1 MKKAIRFALTGLL
14 AATAALAQKTAKVVI
29 VTGENSYSGHVWKE
43 TSAELKSILEADKRL
58 QVSLET
64 DPNFIAKDE
73 FLKFDAAVFDF
84 RNQKPLAEDEKV
96 QANILKFLEAGH
108 GIVTIHWA
116 DGAFPYWPEYVN
128 ITGRAQQAKHDKR
141 GPFKVH
147 ITDVKSPITKGMKD
161 FETDDELY
169 YDLKEGNKPITILA
183 TAHSN
188 VMDKDYPMALTL
200 QYGKGRVF
208 NTPMG
213 HDVKALKTPEVGELI
228 RRGTAWAAGR
238 K

>member
-1 MKKAIRFALTGLL
+1 MKSLAGVLVSAFLITFA
-14 AATAALAQKTAKVVI
+14 AQAQKTAKVVI

-43 TSAELKSILEADKRL
+43 TSAELRSILAADQRL
-58 QVSLET
+58 QVSMEA

-73 FLKFDAAVFDF
+73 FLKYDAAIFDF
-84 RNQKPLAEDEKV
+84 RNEKPLAQEGKV
-96 QANILKFLEAGH
+96 QANILKFLAAGH

-141 GPFKVH
+141 GPFKVR
-147 ITDVKSPITKGMKD
+147 ITDPKNPLTTGLKD

-169 YDLKEGNKPITILA
+169 YDFKEGARPVTILA
-183 TAHSN
+183 TAHSK

-200 QYGKGRVF
+200 QYGKGRIF

-213 HDVKALKTPEVGELI
+213 HDVKALKVPEVAELI
-228 RRGTAWAAGR
+228 RRGTVWAAGR
-238 K
+238 N